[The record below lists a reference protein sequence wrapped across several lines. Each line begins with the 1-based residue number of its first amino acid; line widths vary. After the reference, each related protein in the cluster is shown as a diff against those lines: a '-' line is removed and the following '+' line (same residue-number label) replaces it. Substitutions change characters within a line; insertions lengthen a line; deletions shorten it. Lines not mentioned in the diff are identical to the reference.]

1 MEITAHEDVLL
12 TVEGYRSGN
21 YTTRRGTTPRSKA
34 TVVEITAVEGVLLP
48 VDASGRDGRGY
59 RSGNYSTR
67 RCTTP
72 RSRATVVEITA
83 LEDVLLLV
91 DSTVEG

>member
-12 TVEGYRSGN
+12 TVEDYRSGN
-21 YTTRRGTTPRSKA
+21 YT
-34 TVVEITAVEGVLLP
+34 
-48 VDASGRDGRGY
+48 
-59 RSGNYSTR
+59 TR

-72 RSRATVVEITA
+72 RSRATVMETTA

-91 DSTVEG
+91 DASGRDGRGVS